1 MNKDKELFLIDTDGM
16 KTFIPESCVS
26 TPEYSNGNI
35 LILVVFYTNNRR
47 RYCDLFIC
55 SHYNDKF

>member
-1 MNKDKELFLIDTDGM
+1 MMNKDKELFLIDTDGM

-35 LILVVFYTNNRR
+35 LILVVFFTDDRENF
-47 RYCDLFIC
+47 CKLFIC
-55 SHYNDKF
+55 SH

>member
-1 MNKDKELFLIDTDGM
+1 M
-16 KTFIPESCVS
+16 KTFIPENCVF

-35 LILVVFYTNNRR
+35 LILVVFYTNDRR

-55 SHYNDKF
+55 SH